1 MINLRLL
8 REERKLSQQRLA
20 DEFSLAQSQIH
31 NYENG
36 SYEPDISTLGK
47 YADFFDVSVDFLLGR
62 TLVRHKAEPVREY
75 DLNKAEQTLV
85 DRYRSLRSNQHRSL
99 DLFLDSL
106 EDKLRKSRRKH
117 TLSVAMLFYRQ
128 ACFSFLFSACEP

>member
-1 MINLRLL
+1 MINLRIL

-20 DEFSLAQSQIH
+20 DEFGLAQSQIH

-36 SYEPDISTLGK
+36 SYAPDIATLGK

-62 TLVRHKAEPVREY
+62 TPIRHRAEPVEEY
-75 DLNKAEQTLV
+75 ELNEAERTLMN
-85 DRYRSLRSNQHRSL
+85 RFRGLLPNQRRSL

-106 EDKLRKSRRKH
+106 EDKQR
-117 TLSVAMLFYRQ
+117 
-128 ACFSFLFSACEP
+128 